1 MATPTG
7 TVVKVRTPRGV
18 KEFTISDLRPYSYY
32 DTVTVAKN
40 IKSQTLEL
48 FQKTG
53 GSDVLRNIQMPGT
66 IPAGW
71 VFELREIRISAVGTA
86 AAADLDKILKNSVLS
101 YLHSSDEIFKKPL
114 YEFSTGGG
122 VYTPANS
129 ADVPTFGLPTQSAV
143 AKLPFGIF
151 IKGNEPMKWVLKV
164 DFQFDA
170 DQNGDFLSADTQIQ
184 VDLVGILKKP
194 AL

>member
-1 MATPTG
+1 MAAQG

-40 IKSQTLEL
+40 VKSQTLEL
-48 FQKTG
+48 FRETG

-71 VFELREIRISAVGTA
+71 VFELREIRVSAVGTA

-122 VYTPANS
+122 VYTPS
-129 ADVPTFGLPTQSAV
+129 GSVDVPTFGLPTQSAV

-170 DQNGDFLSADTQIQ
+170 DTNGDYLSADTMIQ

>member
-1 MATPTG
+1 MATG
-7 TVVKVRTPRGV
+7 TVVKVKTPRGV

-40 IKSQTLEL
+40 VKSQTLEL
-48 FQKTG
+48 FRETG

-71 VFELREIRISAVGTA
+71 VFELREIRVSAVGTA

-122 VYTPANS
+122 VYTPNS
-129 ADVPTFGLPTQSAV
+129 SVDVPTFGLPTQSAV

-164 DFQFDA
+164 DFQFEP
-170 DQNGDFLSADTQIQ
+170 DQNGDYLSADTQIQ